1 MEPKKN
7 QHKKLDNMQKTTGN
21 ENIDLSTTNNFLVT
35 AASSLQNDS
44 FDQFIQEAFGLES
57 VPELPQEAINDQVA
71 VLLEDLEESIPV
83 FNLDQEELTEDNL
96 MELLAN
102 MDFTNEPEYDNYTF
116 EQFINEL
123 LGVQK
128 EDTEEPVP
136 KNDSFDQFIQEA
148 LGLESLPELSQ
159 QAIKDQVAELLA
171 DMKNPSN
178 EEEPVTGTGIQQEA
192 GKKENINLDHIFPFD
207 DDIIGPSKNAHLKYV
222 NVRQLST
229 RVLPRF
235 NLVME
240 KFRITFRHKLPNDI
254 GQVDLITRALKE
266 LVAFS
271 QKQTDFKPGDKLN
284 VFIENPKFTHRIAS
298 GYECTDH
305 VNRLKDKIAQILTSD
320 ESKYSRMYFPCT
332 YTKCTKRI
340 R

>member
-1 MEPKKN
+1 MA
-7 QHKKLDNMQKTTGN
+7 LF
-21 ENIDLSTTNNFLVT
+21 DL
-35 AASSLQNDS
+35 
-44 FDQFIQEAFGLES
+44 
-57 VPELPQEAINDQVA
+57 
-71 VLLEDLEESIPV
+71 
-83 FNLDQEELTEDNL
+83 
-96 MELLAN
+96 
-102 MDFTNEPEYDNYTF
+102 
-116 EQFINEL
+116 
-123 LGVQK
+123 
-128 EDTEEPVP
+128 
-136 KNDSFDQFIQEA
+136 
-148 LGLESLPELSQ
+148 
-159 QAIKDQVAELLA
+159 
-171 DMKNPSN
+171 MKNPSN

-320 ESKYSRMYFPCT
+320 ESINIAECIFHVHTLNVPRGSGRSLILNLAKDRK
-332 YTKCTKRI
+332 TKQCILEIKNKDI
-340 R
+340 YAVPVLLLLV